1 MILRLSAASPDYE
14 YLGSENGMN
23 METVLGE
30 LRSRGE
36 PLERLI
42 QLFADSLEQPK
53 LYRFDSDR
61 GFRFETPDIR
71 HFCLL
76 KAIRVVSALNASLEL
91 VRGGYT
97 QEFAVLLRTLVECTT
112 HIEYVL
118 DPDEFEQ
125 HRAEVK
131 KYVEAFFADSRRDP
145 PAEIRK
151 AQMRQGAVHTL
162 LGKTLDT
169 IAGLYGSGKDRRAA
183 AELFSSVYRVYSN
196 YVHAKYPEIM
206 DLYGGIPGRFHL
218 RGMSGTPKDLE
229 NVEVFQTFITTVSNT
244 FVLMVRVLK
253 LHMLVK
259 TDPVVTAWYSAW

>member
-1 MILRLSAASPDYE
+1 MTI
-14 YLGSENGMN
+14 
-23 METVLGE
+23 ETVLGE
-30 LRSRGE
+30 LRTRIE
-36 PLERLI
+36 PLERLV
-42 QLFADSLEQPK
+42 QLFANSLEQPK
-53 LYRFDSDR
+53 LYHFDSDR
-61 GFRFETPDIR
+61 GFRFEVPDIR

-118 DPDEFEQ
+118 DPNESEQ
-125 HRAEVK
+125 HRGEVK

-145 PAEIRK
+145 AVEIRK
-151 AQMRQGAVHTL
+151 AQVRQGAVHTL

-169 IAGLYGSGKDRRAA
+169 ITGQYGHGQDRRPA
-183 AELFSSVYRVYSN
+183 AELMSSVYRVYSN

-206 DLYGGIPGRFHL
+206 DLYGGMPGCFHL

-229 NVEVFQTFITTVSNT
+229 NIEVFRTFITTVANT
-244 FVLMVRVLK
+244 FVLMVRALK
-253 LHMLVK
+253 LHVLVE
-259 TDPVVTAWYSAW
+259 TDPVVAAWYRAVVPIL

>member
-1 MILRLSAASPDYE
+1 MSI
-14 YLGSENGMN
+14 
-23 METVLGE
+23 ETVLGE
-30 LRSRGE
+30 LRSRIE
-36 PLERLI
+36 PLERLV

-76 KAIRVVSALNASLEL
+76 KAIRVVSALNAALEL

-118 DPDEFEQ
+118 DPDESEQ

-145 PAEIRK
+145 AAEIRK
-151 AQMRQGAVHTL
+151 VQVRQGAVHTL
-162 LGKTLDT
+162 LGRTLDT
-169 IAGLYGSGKDRRAA
+169 IAVSRDSSCATIRALRQLQPSACRSRRPPSIAHIHVSRACRPFLRPARTRGWCNRRIPCSASG
-183 AELFSSVYRVYSN
+183 
-196 YVHAKYPEIM
+196 
-206 DLYGGIPGRFHL
+206 
-218 RGMSGTPKDLE
+218 
-229 NVEVFQTFITTVSNT
+229 
-244 FVLMVRVLK
+244 
-253 LHMLVK
+253 
-259 TDPVVTAWYSAW
+259 